1 MRQGAS
7 IVDTQRNQRIDEI
20 LGVSGRAAEK
30 GLRVKDLDGK
40 IADVMA
46 NVVEKVYGDLTAR
59 SGSVT
64 LEADVIN
71 ANAVANTIA
80 DVTGLS
86 FPVTSGETYAFRALI
101 LFAAAATTTGGRIA
115 VNGPAAPML
124 LAYRSIWPL
133 SGGTEQF
140 NAGLNGYDLPAAA
153 AASSAATAANVAIIE
168 GFIRPSVDGT
178 VTLRFASEVAGSA
191 ITIKKGSVL
200 EWSSTP

>member
-7 IVDTQRNQRIDEI
+7 IVETQRNQRVDEI

-30 GLRVKDLDGK
+30 GLRVKDLDGT
-40 IADVMA
+40 IADVMGR
-46 NVVEKVYGDLTAR
+46 VVEKVYGDLTAR
-59 SGSVT
+59 FGSVA
-64 LEADVIN
+64 LDADVVN

-86 FPVTSGETYAFRALI
+86 FPVTAGETYAFRAMI
-101 LFAAAATTTGGRIA
+101 LFAAAATTTGGRVS
-115 VNGPAAPML
+115 VNGPAAPTL

-140 NAGLNGYDLPAAA
+140 NSGLAAYDLPAAS

-168 GFIRPSVDGT
+168 GFIRPSVDGI
-178 VTLRFASEVAGSA
+178 VTIRFASEVAGSA
-191 ITIKKGSVL
+191 ITVKKGSVL